1 MGVRQV
7 GVGLLLSVLLA
18 GCAADG
24 DSVRTTPASS
34 SGTPSVSATATS
46 SPPSSSESSAP
57 TTPSTSPSGPE
68 GGIPA
73 DLVLPDQAE
82 GRVKPKPDVG
92 RLYEYICLDPP
103 PWMNSPESLDA
114 RTVIF
119 DNRTGVKAITIE
131 RLVAYRSAAQATQAV
146 RGLTAQVDLCG
157 DSADHVG
164 MPSTW
169 RASEVTGSPTADRA
183 LRLTYRTE
191 GVVGTVITLVR
202 VGRAVFYVDRRQDFA
217 DGVAQDGRTVA
228 EFVPTLAA
236 DFR

>member
-7 GVGLLLSVLLA
+7 SVGLLLSVLLA
-18 GCAADG
+18 GCAADS
-24 DSVRTTPASS
+24 DSVRTTPAPQ
-34 SGTPSVSATATS
+34 SG
-46 SPPSSSESSAP
+46 SAP
-57 TTPSTSPSGPE
+57 TTPSASPSGQE

-73 DLVLPDQAE
+73 GLVLPDEAE
-82 GRVKPKPDVG
+82 GRVEPKPDGG
-92 RLYEYICLDPP
+92 RLYDYICLDPP

-114 RTVIF
+114 RSVTFESRI
-119 DNRTGVKAITIE
+119 GVNAITIE
-131 RLVAYRSAAQATQAV
+131 RLVAYRSAGQAARAV
-146 RGLTAQVDLCG
+146 RGLTAQVGLCG

-164 MPSTW
+164 RPSTW
-169 RASEVTGSPTADRA
+169 RASPVTGSPTADRA
-183 LRLTYRTE
+183 LRLTYRTD